1 MQQPGGSPEVS
12 ILSIAQIQIM
22 PDPVASRIA
31 AYVAG
36 LGSIYTSPKNVS

>member
-1 MQQPGGSPEVS
+1 MQESVSSPEVS
-12 ILSIAQIQIM
+12 MISIAQIQIM

-36 LGSIYTSPKNVS
+36 LGSINTSPKNVS